1 MLMICICYVFA
12 EEGTSNAISKMERI
26 DKFVNEAPL
35 FINSKSLSQ
44 LRHIGILKHESIE
57 HSPNRYDS
65 NKSDEFITLQFDGLT
80 IYAYVKSND
89 EIWPIHIT
97 VTTPKWRILH
107 GLNVGVSDS
116 RITQILGYPTEENKH
131 VRQYIGIKESIVF
144 HIKKARISKIEL
156 LYYLD

>member
-1 MLMICICYVFA
+1 MMCIFNAFA
-12 EEGTSNAISKMERI
+12 EEGNSNAISKMERI
-26 DKFVNEAPL
+26 DTFVKEAPL

-44 LRHIGILKHESIE
+44 LRHIGILTHESVE
-57 HSPNRYDS
+57 HIPNRYDP
-65 NKSDEFITLQFDGLT
+65 NKIDDFITLQFDGLQ
-80 IYAYVKSND
+80 IYAYVKSED

-97 VTTPKWRILH
+97 VTTPQWQILN

-116 RITQILGYPTEENKH
+116 RITQILGHSTEENQQ
-131 VRQYIGIKESIVF
+131 VRQYTGIKESIVF